1 MLQTIL
7 LGSNPA
13 TTVTV
18 VGQHVTCMGFFIDL
32 KRSDNATL
40 IALTQQLDHVK
51 DGLSQKFFDFI
62 GGTAPKS
69 KKCFEHE
76 ADYSKALCSTNPYIR
91 ALVALNGKMLDETV
105 KDEAEIV
112 RLKTI
117 DQFITKKM
125 FWADYEYDLSILDP
139 LVHDESVNVLLRL
152 GVLSEERH
160 LDILVN
166 NDNRLVRA
174 QCGSFAPTDKYDDKL
189 SIDEDETVR
198 ATVALKGAC
207 ALLLASD
214 ESVRVRINV
223 ARGASVEDINK
234 TKLDEDDNAN
244 VRWHLA
250 NRGIALEQLVNDSDD
265 GVKLIAEERLAEQL
279 VREEEARQAALLME
293 KNQA

>member
-7 LGSNPA
+7 LGSNPT

-32 KRSDNATL
+32 KGSDNTTL
-40 IALTQQLDHVK
+40 LTLTQQLDHVK
-51 DGLSQKFFDFI
+51 GGLSQKFFDFV
-62 GGTAPKS
+62 GGTVPKS

-76 ADYSKALCSTNPYIR
+76 TDYSKALCSTDPHIR

-117 DQFITKKM
+117 DRFIMKKM
-125 FWADYEYDLSILDP
+125 FWADYDFDLAILDP
-139 LVHDESVNVLLRL
+139 LMHDESVNVLLRL

-160 LDILVN
+160 LDALVN
-166 NDNRLVRA
+166 SDNRLVRA
-174 QCGSFAPTDKYDDKL
+174 QCASFAQTDKYDDKL
-189 SIDEDETVR
+189 SLDEDEAVR
-198 ATVALKGAC
+198 ATIALKGAC
-207 ALLLASD
+207 ALRLATD

-223 ARGASVEDINK
+223 ARGASMEDINK
-234 TKLDEDDNAN
+234 TKLSEDENDN

-250 NRGIALEQLVNDSDD
+250 DRGIALEQLASDTSDD
-265 GVKLIAEERLAEQL
+265 VRLLAQKRL
-279 VREEEARQAALLME
+279 VEREEEAREIELLLGDI
-293 KNQA
+293 